1 MSLSH
6 SKNWALN
13 GWFLSQVSIQH
24 TPMEIASPVGNSDR
38 ICRANSGGLDL
49 THPCSLFSKNDSSST
64 LTPVTCFLHH
74 KIFQG
79 GQDLNQKA
87 SPLSPPAPDEIDGS
101 IQPGATTES
110 ISNGHPSITFVAQ
123 KAAAIFQ
130 MALVFSQ
137 GRSCEQTTLFCLW
150 LCQVVLFFSIS
161 SCDQINRSINFFHS
175 HFVSRPPDQSFLCF
189 HLVTRSPNKLIFFT
203 PIL

>member
-1 MSLSH
+1 MVKAGDSRRCRSVDVVVKNTKHANMSLSH

-13 GWFLSQVSIQH
+13 GWFLSQVSIQ
-24 TPMEIASPVGNSDR
+24 
-38 ICRANSGGLDL
+38 
-49 THPCSLFSKNDSSST
+49 
-64 LTPVTCFLHH
+64 
-74 KIFQG
+74 IFQG

-87 SPLSPPAPDEIDGS
+87 SPLSPPASDEMDGS

-110 ISNGHPSITFVAQ
+110 ISNGHPSIAFVAQ

-150 LCQVVLFFSIS
+150 LCQVITQ
-161 SCDQINRSINFFHS
+161 QII
-175 HFVSRPPDQSFLCF
+175 
-189 HLVTRSPNKLIFFT
+189 FT